1 MFKNTKITTKIIGA
15 MATLVLGMLIMSGTT
30 YVGLTSV
37 NSEIEE
43 ISEYQMPLNKVVAE
57 LEKDILREE
66 ILTNELIIA
75 SEDVHSKKFLDIEH
89 HIIEIEKHT
98 VKKIIECEV
107 LTKKAIEHAHEVEIK
122 SQYQSFLKTC
132 EDLEHMQKEYQV
144 NLKKFE
150 DNLINGNVENM
161 SQEKDI
167 LISELSAM
175 DGNITKLVTSM
186 TNLLSVSTSTA
197 EKDGESALLTI
208 EVISLIIVILSV
220 IIGFGLV
227 SSIRNGLT
235 VLHNGVTNLLTSKDI
250 TSRVKVNSKDEI
262 GAISVDFNKYLETIE
277 NGIDEDNNL
286 IDEAKIVIGRVK
298 KGCYADSIEKN
309 TSNTSLNEF
318 KNEVNDMIIATKQ
331 HFVNMNIVL
340 EEYSIHN
347 YMNKLQLENIEK
359 GGVFDVLVNDIN
371 TLRDSITT
379 MLVENKTNGLTLD
392 KSSEVLLKNV
402 NNLNT
407 NSNEA
412 AAALEETAAALEEM
426 TSNIANST
434 NSVIKMASYG
444 NEVKNLVNVGQ
455 TLAKETTTAMN
466 EIDVEVNSISEAITV
481 IDQIAFQT
489 NILSLNA
496 AVEAA
501 TAGEAGKGFAVVA
514 QEVRNLASRS
524 AEAANEI
531 KTLVENATQKA
542 DKGKNISDKMID
554 GYTHLNE
561 SITKTLTM
569 ISNVEM
575 ASKEQNQGIEQINDA
590 VALLDQQTQK
600 NAMIASE
607 THDVSVQT
615 DTIAKLVVSNAN
627 EKEFVGKNDTIARTD
642 EEIDFIERRNSSND
656 YKFTGV
662 DRRGK

>member
-1 MFKNTKITTKIIGA
+1 MFKNAKITTKIIGA
-15 MATLVLGMLIMSGTT
+15 MATIVIGMLIMSGTS
-30 YVGLTSV
+30 YVGLTSI

-43 ISEYQMPLNKVVAE
+43 IAEYQMPLNKVVAD

-75 SEDVHSKKFLDIEH
+75 SVDVHSKKFLEIEH
-89 HIIEIEKHT
+89 HILEIEKHT
-98 VKKIIECEV
+98 VKKIHECEV
-107 LTKKAIEHAHEVEIK
+107 LTKKAIEHSHEIGIK
-122 SQYQSFLKTC
+122 AKYQSFLKTC
-132 EDLEHMQKEYQV
+132 EDLEHMQKEYQE

-150 DNLINGNVENM
+150 DNLINGNVSNM

-167 LISELSAM
+167 LLDELSAM

-186 TNLLSVSTSTA
+186 TDLLSVSTKTA
-197 EKDGESALLTI
+197 EQDGEAALLTI
-208 EVISLIIVILSV
+208 EWISSIIVILAI
-220 IIGFGLV
+220 IIGFSLV
-227 SSIRNGLT
+227 SNVKNGLM

-262 GAISVDFNKYLETIE
+262 GAISIDFNKYLQTITD
-277 NGIDEDNNL
+277 GIDEDNRL
-286 IDEAKIVIGRVK
+286 IDEAKIVIAKVK
-298 KGCYADSIEKN
+298 TGLYSQSIESN
-309 TSNTSLNEF
+309 TSNQSLNDF
-318 KNEVNDMIIATKQ
+318 KNEVNDMIAATKQ
-331 HFVNMNIVL
+331 HFVNMNVVL
-340 EEYSIHN
+340 EEYASHN
-347 YMNKLQLENIEK
+347 YMNELSLNNIGK
-359 GGVFDVLVNDIN
+359 GGVFDILVKDIN

-392 KSSEVLLKNV
+392 KSSEILLRNV
-402 NNLNT
+402 NNLNK
-407 NSNEA
+407 NSNSA
-412 AAALEETAAALEEM
+412 AASLEETSAALEEI
-426 TSNIANST
+426 TSNIAHST

-444 NEVKNLVNVGQ
+444 NEVKDLVNTGQ
-455 TLAKETTTAMN
+455 NLAKETTTAMN
-466 EIDVEVNSISEAITV
+466 EIDTEVNSISDAITV

-524 AEAANEI
+524 ADAANEI

-542 DKGKNISDKMID
+542 DKGKKISEKMID

-569 ISNVEM
+569 ISDVEM
-575 ASKEQNQGIEQINDA
+575 ASKEQHQGIEQINDA
-590 VALLDQQTQK
+590 VASLDQQTQK
-600 NAMIASE
+600 NAMIANE

-615 DTIAKLVVSNAN
+615 DTIAKLVVERAN
-627 EKEFVGKNDTIARTD
+627 EKEFVGKNDTLARSD
-642 EEIDFIERRNSSND
+642 EEIEFIEKRNSAND
-656 YKFTGV
+656 HKFTGV
-662 DRRGK
+662 DRRKR